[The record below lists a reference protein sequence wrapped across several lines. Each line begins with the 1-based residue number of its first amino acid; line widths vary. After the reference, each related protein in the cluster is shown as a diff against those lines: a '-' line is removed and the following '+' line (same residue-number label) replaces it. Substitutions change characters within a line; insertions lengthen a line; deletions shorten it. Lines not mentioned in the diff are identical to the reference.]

1 MKNIFWFLF
10 ILLLSGCIARNIN
23 DKLDQAES
31 YLDTN
36 PDSTLI
42 LLQKIKNPDCLP
54 DYLKAKYNLYHT
66 VAEIQ
71 KGRNVRTDSLIT
83 EAIYTLTACNDSVN
97 IAKACLWAGL
107 VNMQITRPKRANAF
121 FLRGIP
127 FATDP
132 TLRAR
137 LYEFSGF
144 ALLNDGKPEQALKQ
158 HLQALQD
165 SACLS
170 ESYKAAFL
178 ADAGQAY
185 RYLGKPDSAISY
197 YQKAILN
204 SNEIESSEQIA
215 FFYQKISDIEK
226 ERGNIKNATEAL
238 KASLNI
244 SNSRTEY
251 PFHMLAQA
259 QIYIASGETD
269 SAGIYLRKA
278 IQSTDAYVATRAYQL
293 LAGLYEQNHTNE
305 QTYYAW
311 KNYEQSFNNVA
322 GVANSQIMAQRY
334 QEELLKNE
342 NNELKLKKNQQDIYL
357 LSLSLVLITAC
368 ALWYIVYSRLRK
380 KKIISEQQLKEQ
392 ELKSQVAQLEK
403 ERELITLRER
413 ATALREQLFRRLSAS
428 RKIPSLSGG
437 KTNESQEDNKSR
449 LTSEEIEELIQTV
462 NEIWSGFA
470 ERLKET
476 YPLLRTKDIAFCCLL
491 KSGISTKDLA
501 SIYYITPSAISQKK
515 ARMKREKFE
524 AGDDSLSLDDILNA
538 F

>member
-1 MKNIFWFLF
+1 M
-10 ILLLSGCIARNIN
+10 
-23 DKLDQAES
+23 
-31 YLDTN
+31 
-36 PDSTLI
+36 
-42 LLQKIKNPDCLP
+42 
-54 DYLKAKYNLYHT
+54 
-66 VAEIQ
+66 
-71 KGRNVRTDSLIT
+71 
-83 EAIYTLTACNDSVN
+83 
-97 IAKACLWAGL
+97 
-107 VNMQITRPKRANAF
+107 
-121 FLRGIP
+121 
-127 FATDP
+127 
-132 TLRAR
+132 
-137 LYEFSGF
+137 
-144 ALLNDGKPEQALKQ
+144 
-158 HLQALQD
+158 
-165 SACLS
+165 
-170 ESYKAAFL
+170 
-178 ADAGQAY
+178 
-185 RYLGKPDSAISY
+185 
-197 YQKAILN
+197 
-204 SNEIESSEQIA
+204 
-215 FFYQKISDIEK
+215 
-226 ERGNIKNATEAL
+226 

-259 QIYIASGETD
+259 QIYIASDETD

-278 IQSTDAYVATRAYQL
+278 IQSTDTHVATRAYQL

-322 GVANSQIMAQRY
+322 GVANSQIIAQRY

-368 ALWYIVYSRLRK
+368 GLWYIVYSRLRK

-392 ELKSQVAQLEK
+392 ELKNQVAQLEK
-403 ERELITLRER
+403 ERQLITLRER
-413 ATALREQLFRRLSAS
+413 ATALREQLFRHLSAS

-437 KTNESQEDNKSR
+437 KTKESQEDNKSR

-470 ERLKET
+470 ERLKEA

-515 ARMKREKFE
+515 ARMKREKFG